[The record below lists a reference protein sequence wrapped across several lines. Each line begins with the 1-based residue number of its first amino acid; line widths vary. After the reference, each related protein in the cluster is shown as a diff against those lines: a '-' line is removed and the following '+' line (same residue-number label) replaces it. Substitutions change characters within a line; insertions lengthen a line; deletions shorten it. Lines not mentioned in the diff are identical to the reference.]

1 MTADLVLRG
10 GRVFDG
16 FSVHPTGTAV
26 AVECGRITA
35 VGPEAAVRAASGP
48 RTGIVDLRGRLVTPG
63 LIDAHAHTFMGGIEA
78 LACDVGHCGGA
89 DEVQAAVSRY
99 ARSTDSRDS
108 PWITGAGW
116 YKGHYDGGFP
126 DASVL
131 DTAVPHRPVYLIN
144 RDHHSAWVN
153 TAALRLAGI
162 DDRTPDPADGRIG
175 RRPDGSA
182 SGILHEGAM
191 SLVARLLP
199 PITREAVEAG
209 ILHGQA
215 HLHALGVTGWQEAII
230 GEYAGYP
237 DAAPA
242 YRSLAASGRL
252 TGRASGALWVPRGL
266 TLGDLPGLVDSF
278 GARRDLNAAA
288 GFPTSSAKIMVDGVP
303 ENRTAAMLEPY
314 ESAGC
319 TCGGRTG
326 TDRGPT
332 YLPPEVLDA
341 AAEALEAAR
350 FDLHLHAIG
359 DRAVRTALDAVGRAA
374 VALHPT
380 PGGSRSW
387 EPRHTMAH
395 VQLVHPDDVPRFGH
409 LGVTVNAQAL
419 WACSDE
425 QMRSLTVPLI
435 GAERARWQYPFAS
448 MLAGGAPLAMG
459 SDWPV
464 SDADPWQAIH
474 VAVHRAHPDHG
485 DTGPLVPAEALDL
498 TTALSAYTA
507 GSARVTRSPA
517 GVLRP
522 GAPADL
528 AVLSAD
534 PFGPDGPAL
543 HRLRADLTIVGG
555 RVVFERA
562 AHRA

>member
-16 FSVHPTGTAV
+16 FSLHPTATAL
-26 AVECGRITA
+26 AVEGGRITA
-35 VGPEAAVRAASGP
+35 VGADAGVRAFAGS
-48 RTGIVDLRGRLVTPG
+48 RTGVVDLDGRLLTPG
-63 LIDAHAHTFMGGIEA
+63 FVDAHAHPFMGGIEA
-78 LACDVGHCGGA
+78 LACDVGGCRGA
-89 DEVQAAVSRY
+89 DQVQEWVAAY
-99 ARSTDSRDS
+99 ARTTDG

-126 DASVL
+126 DARAL
-131 DTAVPHRPVYLIN
+131 DAVVPDRPVYLIN

-153 TAALRLAGI
+153 TAALHLAGI
-162 DDRTPDPADGRIG
+162 DDRTPDPADGSIG

-199 PITREAVEAG
+199 PVTQDTVEAG
-209 ILHGQA
+209 ILRAQA

-230 GEYAGYP
+230 GAYAGYP

-242 YRSLAASGRL
+242 YRSLASSGRL

-266 TLGDLPGLVDSF
+266 AVADIPGLVDSF
-278 GARRDLNAAA
+278 RARRDLNGTA

-303 ENRTAAMLEPY
+303 ENRTAAMLDPY
-314 ESAGC
+314 EAAGC
-319 TCGGRTG
+319 RCGVRSR

-341 AAEALEAAR
+341 VVAALQDAG

-359 DRAVRTALDAVGRAA
+359 DRAVRTGLDAVSRASA
-374 VALHPT
+374 ST
-380 PGGSRSW
+380 PRGVGSW
-387 EPRHTMAH
+387 VPRHTMAH
-395 VQLVHPDDVPRFGH
+395 VQLVHPDDVHRFGD
-409 LGVTVNAQAL
+409 LGITVNAQAL

-425 QMRSLTVPLI
+425 QMRSLTIPLI
-435 GAERARWQYPFAS
+435 GEHRAQWQYPFAS
-448 MLAGGAPLAMG
+448 MLAAGAPLAMG

-485 DTGPLVPAEALDL
+485 DAGPLVPSEALDL
-498 TTALSAYTA
+498 RAALSAYTA

-517 GVLRP
+517 GVLVP

-528 AVLSAD
+528 AVLSTD
-534 PFGPDGPAL
+534 PFDPGAPPL
-543 HRLRADLTIVGG
+543 HAVRADLTVVDG
-555 RVVFERA
+555 RVVFERTGPGP
-562 AHRA
+562 